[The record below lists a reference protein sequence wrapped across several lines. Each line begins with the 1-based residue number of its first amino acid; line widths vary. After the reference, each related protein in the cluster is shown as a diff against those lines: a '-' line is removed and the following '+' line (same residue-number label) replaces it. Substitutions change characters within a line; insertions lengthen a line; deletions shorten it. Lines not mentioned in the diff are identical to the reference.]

1 MPFSR
6 KYTGFGWI
14 LAEFPDN
21 LPLDVETF
29 RSSVPISCG
38 LRGIFANLSDI
49 RRVADN
55 DPGKLAIERFDNP
68 KISTTLK

>member
-38 LRGIFANLSDI
+38 LRGIFANLSDV
-49 RRVADN
+49 RRVADYDLKN
-55 DPGKLAIERFDNP
+55 NEFMRFEDP
-68 KISTTLK
+68 

>member
-6 KYTGFGWI
+6 KYSGFGWI

-49 RRVADN
+49 RRVVNVDTKSLN
-55 DPGKLAIERFDNP
+55 LSG
-68 KISTTLK
+68 STTPKSLLP